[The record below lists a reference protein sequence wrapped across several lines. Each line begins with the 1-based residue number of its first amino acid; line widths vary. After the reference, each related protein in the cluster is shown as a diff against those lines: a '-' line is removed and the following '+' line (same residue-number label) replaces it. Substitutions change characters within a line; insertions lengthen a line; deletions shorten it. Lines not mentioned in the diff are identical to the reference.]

1 MLTDR
6 ILNRT
11 LLARQWLLERRPSDL
26 ASTADAI
33 EHLVGL
39 QAQAPLAPYVGL
51 WSRLEGFDP
60 NDLSTLLLERR
71 AVRTW
76 VMRATIHLVTAEDAL
91 RLWPLMHPA
100 IAAAWRGTQFARDV
114 ESIDIAELLELGRTL
129 VEARPRTRAELAPIL
144 AERFPGPPADSL
156 VYSVSY
162 NVPVLQPTPR
172 GVWGTTGPA
181 SIAATETWLGRPFE
195 EPRIED
201 LVFRYLAAFGPATV
215 ADMQLWSRL
224 TGLRPVFERLRLDLV
239 VERDERGRELF
250 DIPDTPVV
258 HPDTPAPVRFLPEYD
273 NVLLSHADRSRIIP
287 PGRQI
292 PLAPGN
298 GARMGTILLDGML
311 AGEWRI
317 VRERGSSRATLLV
330 EPYEPVDATM
340 RNAIEPE
347 GLDLLRLIA
356 PDLEHG
362 VHVREPIS

>member
-129 VEARPRTRAELAPIL
+129 
-144 AERFPGPPADSL
+144 
-156 VYSVSY
+156 
-162 NVPVLQPTPR
+162 
-172 GVWGTTGPA
+172 
-181 SIAATETWLGRPFE
+181 E
-195 EPRIED
+195 EP
-201 LVFRYLAAFGPATV
+201 
-215 ADMQLWSRL
+215 
-224 TGLRPVFERLRLDLV
+224 
-239 VERDERGRELF
+239 
-250 DIPDTPVV
+250 
-258 HPDTPAPVRFLPEYD
+258 LP
-273 NVLLSHADRSRIIP
+273 R
-287 PGRQI
+287 
-292 PLAPGN
+292 
-298 GARMGTILLDGML
+298 
-311 AGEWRI
+311 
-317 VRERGSSRATLLV
+317 
-330 EPYEPVDATM
+330 
-340 RNAIEPE
+340 
-347 GLDLLRLIA
+347 
-356 PDLEHG
+356 
-362 VHVREPIS
+362 